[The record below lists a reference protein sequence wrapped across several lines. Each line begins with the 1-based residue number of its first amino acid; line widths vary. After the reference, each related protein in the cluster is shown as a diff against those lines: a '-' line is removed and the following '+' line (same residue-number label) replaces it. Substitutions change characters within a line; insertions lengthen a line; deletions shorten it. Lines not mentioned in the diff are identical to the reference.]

1 VNPSTRAL
9 AEATQ
14 RRRENAE
21 NAVKRAL
28 GESRKARTPVTVTGI
43 AAAAGVST
51 DFIYRHRELR
61 PQVEALRRA
70 HPASA
75 AAAADASEMAAADS
89 TLVRRLSQQL
99 ADTRR
104 RHREEIAELRRALE
118 AAHGELLIL
127 RRQLADGI
135 HTSGTSCPRAE

>member
-1 VNPSTRAL
+1 
-9 AEATQ
+9 
-14 RRRENAE
+14 
-21 NAVKRAL
+21 
-28 GESRKARTPVTVTGI
+28 
-43 AAAAGVST
+43 
-51 DFIYRHRELR
+51 
-61 PQVEALRRA
+61 
-70 HPASA
+70 
-75 AAAADASEMAAADS
+75 MAAADS

-135 HTSGTSCPRAE
+135 HTSGASCPRAE

>member
-28 GESRKARTPVTVTGI
+28 RESRKARTPVTVTGI

-51 DFIYRHRELR
+51 DFIYRHRE
-61 PQVEALRRA
+61 
-70 HPASA
+70 
-75 AAAADASEMAAADS
+75 
-89 TLVRRLSQQL
+89 
-99 ADTRR
+99 
-104 RHREEIAELRRALE
+104 
-118 AAHGELLIL
+118 
-127 RRQLADGI
+127 
-135 HTSGTSCPRAE
+135 